1 MRMKIEWKRQHILI
15 LVAVVLVTILL
26 LTFMHQQLIEPLE
39 GQVKQ
44 TESSLETEQK
54 ILATLQEKQETTAN
68 ASSINNTSRE
78 TQLKLPVLPVMDQFF
93 IALERA
99 ENASESLV
107 TSFAQDGA
115 EEVNIPIPNESDE
128 NENNQSS
135 SSSDSNQDQGETPEE
150 AGQEV
155 DPQPNQPAEEAENV
169 KVNELTFQVSVQSPE
184 FEDVLAFLE
193 ELKDLPRMIDITS
206 ISFEGPRVE
215 EVQESETQL
224 LDYTVTVSTFYDKS
238 NSLLQDELPQYHY
251 GEPSYKDNPLLNGE
265 DQEEENDNEEE
276 EDSDTNDEDNS

>member
-1 MRMKIEWKRQHILI
+1 MKIEWKRPHIFI

-26 LTFMHQQLIEPLE
+26 LTFMNQQLIEPLE

-44 TESSLETEQK
+44 TESSLEMEQK
-54 ILATLQEKQETTAN
+54 ILATLQEKKETSAN
-68 ASSINNTSRE
+68 SASLNNTSRE

-115 EEVNIPIPNESDE
+115 EEVDIPIPNEKKSND
-128 NENNQSS
+128 SS
-135 SSSDSNQDQGETPEE
+135 TSSNADQEQAETPEE

-155 DPQPNQPAEEAENV
+155 DPQPNQPIEDAE
-169 KVNELTFQVSVQSPE
+169 KIMVNKMTFQVSVQSLE
-184 FEDVLAFLE
+184 FEGLLAFLE

-215 EVQESETQL
+215 EAQENETQL

-238 NSLLQDELPQYHY
+238 NSILQDELPQYHY
-251 GEPSYKDNPLLNGE
+251 GDPSYKDNPLLNAE
-265 DQEEENDNEEE
+265 DQEEDSD
-276 EDSDTNDEDNS
+276 DSDTNNEDNS

>member
-1 MRMKIEWKRQHILI
+1 MKIEWKRPHIFI

-26 LTFMHQQLIEPLE
+26 LTFMNQQLIEPLE

-44 TESSLETEQK
+44 TESSLEMEQK
-54 ILATLQEKQETTAN
+54 ILATLQEKKETSAN
-68 ASSINNTSRE
+68 SASLNNTSRE

-115 EEVNIPIPNESDE
+115 EEVDIPIPNEKKSND
-128 NENNQSS
+128 SS
-135 SSSDSNQDQGETPEE
+135 TSSNADQEQAETPEE

-155 DPQPNQPAEEAENV
+155 DPQPNQPIEDAE
-169 KVNELTFQVSVQSPE
+169 KIMVNEMTFQVSVQSPE
-184 FEDVLAFLE
+184 FEGLLAFLE

-215 EVQESETQL
+215 EAQENETQL

-238 NSLLQDELPQYHY
+238 NSILQDELPQYHY
-251 GEPSYKDNPLLNGE
+251 GDPSYKDNPLLNAE
-265 DQEEENDNEEE
+265 DQEEDSD
-276 EDSDTNDEDNS
+276 DSDTNNEDNS